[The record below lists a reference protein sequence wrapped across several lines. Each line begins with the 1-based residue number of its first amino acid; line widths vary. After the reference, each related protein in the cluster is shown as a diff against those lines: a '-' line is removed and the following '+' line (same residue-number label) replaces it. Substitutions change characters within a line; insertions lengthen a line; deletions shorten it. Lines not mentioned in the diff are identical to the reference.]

1 MTAWAVVFPGQG
13 SQTVGMLADIAE
25 QYPIVQQTYDEA
37 SAVLGFDLW
46 QMTLKGPAASL
57 DQTENTQPALLAGG
71 VAIHRILIN
80 RFPELSQA
88 LLAGHS
94 LGEYTALVCAGAL
107 SFTDAIQLVAA
118 RGRFMQAAVPSGTG
132 AMAAIIGLDEASV
145 LQVCQEAKTGQEVLS
160 PANYNSVGQIVIAG
174 HAAAVERALTLA
186 KEKGAKMAVLI
197 PVSVPSH
204 CALMQPAAQQ
214 LGALLA
220 KTTIN
225 PLTATVFSNVDVTPY
240 TTEAGIRDGLV
251 RQLVSPVRWVE
262 TIHAFQAKGVTHV
275 IECGPGKVL
284 TGLMKRI
291 DKSLALVC
299 TADLSNLN
307 AVLTASVG
315 AQ

>member
-1 MTAWAVVFPGQG
+1 MTQWAVVFPGQG
-13 SQTVGMLADIAE
+13 SQTIGMLADIAE
-25 QYPIVQQTYDEA
+25 HYPVVQQTYAEA
-37 SAVLGFDLW
+37 SDALGFDLW
-46 QMTLKGPAASL
+46 QMTLNGPASAL

-71 VAIHRILIN
+71 VAIHRILMQ
-80 RFPELSQA
+80 RFPELNKA

-118 RGRFMQAAVPSGTG
+118 RGRFMQAAVPAGTG

-145 LQVCQEAKTGQEVLS
+145 LSVCEAAKTGSEVLS
-160 PANYNSVGQIVIAG
+160 PANYNSIGQIVIAG
-174 HAAAVERALTLA
+174 DAAAVERALVLA
-186 KEKGAKMAVLI
+186 KEKGAKMAVPI

-204 CALMQPAAQQ
+204 CALMQPAAEQ
-214 LGALLA
+214 LAALLE
-220 KTTIN
+220 KTTVN
-225 PLTATVFSNVDVTPY
+225 TPTATVFSNVDVTPY
-240 TTEAGIRDGLV
+240 TTETGIRDGLV

-262 TIHAFQAKGVTHV
+262 TVQAFQAKGVTHV

-291 DKSLALVC
+291 DKSLTLLC

-315 AQ
+315 V

>member
-1 MTAWAVVFPGQG
+1 MTQWAVVFPGQG
-13 SQTVGMLADIAE
+13 SQTVGMLADIAS
-25 QYPIVQQTYDEA
+25 QHLVVQQTYAEA
-37 SAVLGFDLW
+37 SDALGFDLW
-46 QMTLKGPAASL
+46 HMTLNGPASAL

-71 VAIHRILIN
+71 VAIHRILMQ
-80 RFPELSQA
+80 RFPELNKA

-107 SFTDAIQLVAA
+107 SFSDAIQLVAA
-118 RGRFMQAAVPSGTG
+118 RGRFMQVAVPAGTG

-145 LQVCQEAKTGQEVLS
+145 LSVCEAAKMGTEVLS
-160 PANYNSVGQIVIAG
+160 PANYNSIGQIVIAG
-174 HAAAVERALTLA
+174 DAAAVERALVLA
-186 KEKGAKMAVLI
+186 KEKGAKMAVPI

-204 CALMQPAAQQ
+204 CALMQPAAEQ
-214 LGALLA
+214 LAALLE

-225 PLTATVFSNVDVTPY
+225 TPKATVFSNVDVTPY
-240 TTEAGIRDGLV
+240 TTETGIRDGLV

-262 TIHAFQAKGVTHV
+262 TVQAFQAKGVTHV

-291 DKSLALVC
+291 DKSLTLLC

-315 AQ
+315 A